1 MVWQQIIEEAKLNN
15 LSTSEILAVMNYSFA
30 STSIEEEQV
39 IEKAAI
45 LVLESKKPI
54 FAYLAVQNP
63 EEKSTNNAL
72 LFENIEAIIQL
83 AQILCLSGNSH
94 VKSLFIEIGI
104 DENSLKWMMEKEKI
118 QLHLKHLKNELNYS
132 FDDQFIMLLIR
143 IHLGIKLRKSI
154 INNSKPI
161 YKGITNENLTD
172 KIKNTLRDKNK
183 RLKKLKNNSSARS
196 LKEFDLMVLEQYE
209 LVEKINAEKS
219 INPYKFYYAGI
230 EGNTFFMLEQLFIKI
245 LPPDSIEKSGNQH
258 FRDLFP
264 LFNTILPEKKWPKSE
279 EEFEDYKLAEGKSF
293 ELYKSWQLRKFIK
306 KDF

>member
-1 MVWQQIIEEAKLNN
+1 MVWHEIIEEAKLNN
-15 LSTSEILAVMNYSFA
+15 LSPSEILAVMNYSFA

-45 LVLESKKPI
+45 LILERIKPLKNYI
-54 FAYLAVQNP
+54 NLQSSGQESPA
-63 EEKSTNNAL
+63 KAL
-72 LFENIEAIIQL
+72 IFENIEAILNL
-83 AQILCLSGNSH
+83 AQILCLCGNSH
-94 VKSLFIEIGI
+94 VKPMFYEFGI
-104 DENSLKWMMEKEKI
+104 DEKSLKWMLEKEKI
-118 QLHLKHLKNELNYS
+118 QLHLNHLKNDLNYS

-143 IHLGIKLRKSI
+143 FHLGTKLQKSI
-154 INNSKPI
+154 INSLKPI

-172 KIKNTLRDKNK
+172 KIKNTFRDENK
-183 RLKKLKNNSSARS
+183 RLKKLKNNSSARP
-196 LKEFDLMVLEQYE
+196 LKAFDLIVLDQYE
-209 LVEKINAEKS
+209 FVEKINAENP